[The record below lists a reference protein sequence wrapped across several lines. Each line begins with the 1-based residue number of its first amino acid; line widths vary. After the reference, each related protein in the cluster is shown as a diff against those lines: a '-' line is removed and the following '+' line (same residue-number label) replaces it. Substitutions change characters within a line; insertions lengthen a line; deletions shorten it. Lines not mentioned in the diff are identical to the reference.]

1 MSSHQV
7 IPKLM
12 VEFCYLR
19 PYFGTETVSSVS
31 SVDITDVKDGM
42 DLNSLLSFKAMP
54 AKLSKKILW
63 IVPYDEI

>member
-1 MSSHQV
+1 
-7 IPKLM
+7 M

-42 DLNSLLSFKAMP
+42 DFNSLLSFKAMP
-54 AKLSKKILW
+54 AKITKKF
-63 IVPYDEI
+63 YG